1 MNELRQLQPWVTHMH
16 LSAFPSCPD
25 KMPQKPVLVLKKKI
39 HITSNT
45 KMVRKYAD
53 INLSIFLL
61 LKENELVKELG
72 GIILTQ
78 DSLSHNA
85 NTVTE
90 RNMKSD

>member
-1 MNELRQLQPWVTHMH
+1 
-16 LSAFPSCPD
+16 
-25 KMPQKPVLVLKKKI
+25 
-39 HITSNT
+39 
-45 KMVRKYAD
+45 MVRKYAD